1 MNNKFKVDIREV
13 LDEVNEHIR
22 CVESDKRH
30 FNKEVDDYLEDYCD
44 INTVDV
50 EIGIEKLDS
59 ALDSLKCIRH
69 AIMTRFNVNDDDID
83 KLAGIIVD
91 YSSERNEL
99 IKLTNDKNLNTVSST
114 YAIDCDLIYNVK

>member
-69 AIMTRFNVNDDDID
+69 AIMTRFNVNNDDVGEWVDS
-83 KLAGIIVD
+83 KD
-91 YSSERNEL
+91 YSSEVTESV
-99 IKLTNDKNLNTVSST
+99 KPKDDKNPNTVSST
-114 YAIDCDLIYNVK
+114 YVVDYDFIYNVK